1 VNLLQKKTAHLNA
14 ENQKGMKE
22 LEREFDVCRQDQ
34 DVRSLDIRDELS
46 IAVFEILQAT
56 AS

>member
-22 LEREFDVCRQDQ
+22 LERELDVCRQ